1 MWTTTVR
8 QVLGVAVLGLALAH
22 SGHETAHSKHGA
34 HGHHHDEEKLFTR
47 IAVADARSPLVLVL
61 EEEGKEL
68 ARFTVPSPAALY
80 PLPGGQYVLMVHR
93 AGNAVGF
100 LWGGL
105 RLEDHGDHQDV
116 KPENP
121 YVAATLRTGP
131 RPTHVFVDDRWAAV
145 FHDGDGTVAL
155 FDLRRLG
162 LDFTPR
168 LVATGGADHGSVAV
182 VGESVLAGGV
192 EGGRL
197 EVYTPG
203 GQRVL
208 TLPQACP
215 RLHGQAVLG
224 DWAAFGCADGVL
236 LVQRQGR
243 GFLGRKLPNPPGTP
257 DGTRVGTL
265 TAHPAHPF
273 LVGNFGQGLAL
284 VHPKEGRL
292 EVLPLPARPWRF
304 AFDPEGEG
312 LYVLTEDGRLHR
324 LDPGTRRV
332 VWSLE
337 AVSPRAQGAPAS
349 GLAVG
354 HGVAYLTDP
363 QKGEV
368 VRVDL
373 KEGKVGARLQ
383 VGGAPSG
390 IALFQVVGV
399 EH

>member
-1 MWTTTVR
+1 MTKETR
-8 QVLGVAVLGLALAH
+8 KRLLGAAVLVLGLAMAG
-22 SGHETAHSKHGA
+22 SGHPHP
-34 HGHHHDEEKLFTR
+34 EEKHHEGENLFTR
-47 IAVADARSPLVLVL
+47 IAVADAKAPLVLVL
-61 EEEGKEL
+61 DEEGKEL
-68 ARFTVPSPAALY
+68 GRFTVPSPANLY
-80 PLPGGQYVLMVHR
+80 PLPGGQYVLSVHR
-93 AGNAVGF
+93 EGNAVSF

-131 RPTHVFVDDRWAAV
+131 KPTHVFAEGKWAAV

-162 LDFTPR
+162 LAFTPR
-168 LVATGGADHGSVAV
+168 LIPTGGADHGAVALL
-182 VGESVLAGGV
+182 GEALLVGGV

-197 EVYTPG
+197 EAYTLG

-208 TLPQACP
+208 TFPQACP
-215 RLHGQAVLG
+215 RLHGEAVLG
-224 DWAAFGCADGVL
+224 EWAAFGCADGVL
-236 LVQRQGR
+236 LVRAQGR
-243 GFLGRKLPNPPGTP
+243 GLLAQKLPNPPGTP
-257 DGTRVGTL
+257 EGTRVGTL
-265 TAHPAHPF
+265 AAHPAHPF
-273 LVGNFGQGLAL
+273 FVGNFGQGLAL
-284 VHPKEGRL
+284 VHPREGRL

-324 LDPGTRRV
+324 LDPKTRQV
-332 VWSLE
+332 VWSLA
-337 AVSPRAQGAPAS
+337 AVSPRAQNTPNA
-349 GLAVG
+349 GLALG

-373 KEGKVGARLQ
+373 EEGKVEARFQ
-383 VGGAPSG
+383 VGGAPSA
-390 IALFQVVGV
+390 IALFQVAGM